1 VRPAADGW
9 YPAREGRDQRPK
21 SPVLVNAENPWPGT
35 PLPPWPP
42 ALAGQDYVPPFGR
55 GVARLVAQE
64 GFGRCPSCRRSIELR
79 SDGTL
84 INHKAKNDLCAGSQK
99 EPASLPAVASWLP
112 LKPGLTLHGLRHGH
126 QTWLDD
132 LGIRY
137 VLQAERMGHE
147 VPGMRGIY
155 SHVTPDMRKELTA
168 GLQELWQASLKDR
181 ARLAS
186 RSTVPVLDELLAE
199 AGS

>member
-1 VRPAADGW
+1 
-9 YPAREGRDQRPK
+9 
-21 SPVLVNAENPWPGT
+21 
-35 PLPPWPP
+35 
-42 ALAGQDYVPPFGR
+42 
-55 GVARLVAQE
+55 
-64 GFGRCPSCRRSIELR
+64 
-79 SDGTL
+79 
-84 INHKAKNDLCAGSQK
+84 
-99 EPASLPAVASWLP
+99 WLP
-112 LKPGLTLHGLRHGH
+112 LKPDLTLHGLRHGH

-155 SHVTPDMRKELTA
+155 SHVTPGMRKELTD
-168 GLQELWQASLKDR
+168 GLQETWQASLKDR

-186 RSTVPVLDELLAE
+186 RSAVPVLDELLLE

>member
-1 VRPAADGW
+1 MAGIQRGKAAIS
-9 YPAREGRDQRPK
+9 ARSLPHW
-21 SPVLVNAENPWPGT
+21 STPTNPWPGT

-42 ALAGQDYVPPFGR
+42 AAAVQDYMPPAGR
-55 GVARLVAQE
+55 GVARLVQRE
-64 GFGRCPSCRRSIELR
+64 GFGRCPSCQRSIELR
-79 SDGTL
+79 SNGTL
-84 INHKAKNDLCAGSQK
+84 INHKSKTELCVGSQK
-99 EPASLPAVASWLP
+99 APASLPALASWLP
-112 LKPGLTLHGLRHGH
+112 LKPDLTLHGLRHGH

-147 VPGMRGIY
+147 VPGMRGVY
-155 SHVTPDMRKELTA
+155 SHVTPGMRKELTD
-168 GLQELWQASLKDR
+168 GLQEIWEASLKDR

-186 RSTVPVLDELLAE
+186 RSAVPVLDELLAE